1 MSAKNTADLRTILMW
16 GGTQSGK
23 SSLIAA
29 ALFDTESELPS
40 LDRAKT
46 GAAANAARLHEHWRD
61 LREGRPLK
69 PTVKDNIDIML
80 HRLAGAPAQLRDV
93 RGGRIDE
100 EYDALTEQTLQS
112 AAAVLFILDFEA
124 RDPVRQRRTI
134 DGYWNVCGD
143 RPKAL
148 VFTKCELHFDYEHKA
163 WKAERGWWQD
173 FQELRMLGSSIE
185 RFGDA
190 VFPTSVYGYHRGS
203 WAPALTLGE
212 FGEIRPF
219 DIRPQGVARPFVWA
233 LEQMQSP

>member
-1 MSAKNTADLRTILMW
+1 MSATNAGDPQTILMW
-16 GGTQSGK
+16 GSSQTGK
-23 SSLIAA
+23 SSLLAA

-40 LDRAKT
+40 LDRERT
-46 GAAANAARLHEHWRD
+46 GRAANSVKLHEHWRD
-61 LREGRPLK
+61 LLEGRPPQ
-69 PTVKDNIDIML
+69 PTVADNIDITL
-80 HRLAGAPAQLRDV
+80 HRVKGAPAQLRDI
-93 RGGRIDE
+93 RGGLIDE
-100 EYDALTEQTLQS
+100 TYDNSIEQTLQS
-112 AAAVLFILDFEA
+112 AAAVLFIIDFQA

-134 DGYWNVCGD
+134 DGYWNVCGH

-148 VFTKCELHFDYEHKA
+148 VFTKCELHLDHEHQG
-163 WKAERGWWQD
+163 WKAERGWWQE

-219 DIRPQGVARPFVWA
+219 GIRPKGVARPLLWA
-233 LEQMQSP
+233 LEQLRSP